1 MSKHYTQ
8 TTAALKAVT
17 IDAAK
22 IDAQKIM
29 VYPGSGDKNT
39 RKNILQVIDE
49 KDDLIKGDL
58 TTLDGRVDSVESKI
72 TTI

>member
-1 MSKHYTQ
+1 MSEYYTQ

-22 IDAQKIM
+22 IDAQNILI
-29 VYPGSGDKNT
+29 YSGSGDRNI

-49 KDDLIKGDL
+49 KDDLIKDDL
-58 TTLDGRVDSVESKI
+58 ITLDGRVDLVESKI